1 MNVLIVG
8 KEKGLPKKQIL
19 LLKHPDYSTERL
31 ETIEETKKRL
41 KKIEKPTFVL
51 VCSDPKLSIDFC
63 KDVRNTKLLHPV
75 YLMLCVKKATK
86 EITAQGMIAGADVV
100 IDLTTEN
107 KLFSAHLQSAMRWLE
122 TSGEKHL
129 QVEQKLHQLASVV
142 EQSVESI
149 LITDINGVICY
160 TNKTFEKMTGFTSKE
175 VLGQK
180 PKILQSG
187 QHDIQFYE
195 LIWNKILK
203 GERWEGRLINAR
215 KDGQRFYVESTIYP
229 IFNTRGEIINYTSI
243 SHDITHE
250 MAIEK
255 EIRQAQKMVML
266 GELAGGISH
275 DFNNILTAILGY
287 VALCMNAVNDTDQIY
302 AYLKEIVRAGDRAA
316 KLVRQILAFS
326 RQEEQ
331 DFHSVSTSKLLRD
344 SLSMI
349 RPILTSNLSIE
360 QEKEKELGIF
370 VLGDSTQLQQV
381 FVNLCTN
388 AVHAMKKTGG
398 VLTLHSQ
405 PIELLGKWHEN
416 RRVDLPQG
424 FYACIYIQDTGSGM
438 KPEILDR
445 IFDPYFTTKKHG
457 EGTGF
462 GLSIV
467 QNIVR
472 RHGGIVCVES
482 TLKKGTTF
490 TVYLPLIIN
499 SKQPFPLLKK
509 ILPTG
514 KGHLLLVDDDP
525 SLLKLGREMLTSY
538 GFSVETAA
546 TGEKALTLFKKDP
559 TAFDAL
565 LSDYYL
571 PIMQGDEVI
580 RQCKKID
587 PSLPSFLFSGCVQDI
602 EDKDFKDLGKTSFIP
617 KPIHWQQFCRQL
629 QRTIDKRR
637 NQQ

>member
-1 MNVLIVG
+1 MNVLIAG
-8 KEKGLPKKQIL
+8 KGKGLPEKQIL
-19 LLKHPDYSTERL
+19 LLKHQGYLIEELETVKEATER
-31 ETIEETKKRL
+31 TKKIDSPML
-41 KKIEKPTFVL
+41 IL
-51 VCSDPKLSIDFC
+51 VNFDSQKGIQFC
-63 KDVRNTKLLHPV
+63 KDIRTFSLPYPV
-75 YLMLCVKKATK
+75 YLILCVEKTQEELVLKGIK
-86 EITAQGMIAGADVV
+86 AGAGAVV
-100 IDLTTEN
+100 DLTSGNE
-107 KLFSAHLQSAMRWLE
+107 LFSAYFESAIHCLK
-122 TSGEKHL
+122 SFKEKH
-129 QVEQKLHQLASVV
+129 QKTEQELLRLAGVV

-149 LITDINGVICY
+149 LITTPEGTICY
-160 TNKTFEKMTGFTSKE
+160 TNKMFEKIMGYTAKE
-175 VLGQK
+175 IIGE
-180 PKILQSG
+180 
-187 QHDIQFYE
+187 DITFFKKDQYDADFYTT
-195 LIWNKILK
+195 IWNKISK
-203 GERWEGRLINAR
+203 GEQWQGRLVNTR
-215 KDGQRFYVESTIYP
+215 KDGERFYMEALIYP
-229 IFNTRGEIINYTSI
+229 IFNKKKEIIYYTAI
-243 SHDITHE
+243 CHDITHE
-250 MAIEK
+250 KEIEK

-287 VALCMNAVNDTDQIY
+287 VALCMNAVDDSDQIY

-331 DFHSVSTSKLLRD
+331 EFHSVSTSKLLRD

-349 RPILTSNLSIE
+349 RPILASNISVK

-388 AVHAMKKTGG
+388 AAHAMKKTGG
-398 VLTLHSQ
+398 VLTLHTQ

-424 FYACIYIQDTGSGM
+424 FYACISIKDTGCGM
-438 KPEILDR
+438 KSGILDR
-445 IFDPYFTTKKHG
+445 IFDPYFTTKKYG

-472 RHGGIVCVES
+472 RHGGTVCVES
-482 TLKKGTTF
+482 EINKGTTF
-490 TVYLPLIIN
+490 TVYLPLIVD

-525 SLLKLGREMLTSY
+525 SLLKLGQEMLTSY
-538 GFSVETAA
+538 GFSVKTAET
-546 TGEKALTLFKKDP
+546 GKKALTIFKKDP

-571 PIMQGDEVI
+571 PVMQGDEII

-587 PSLPSFLFSGCVQDI
+587 PSLPSFLCSGCVQDI

-629 QRTIDKRR
+629 QRSIDKRR
-637 NQQ
+637 NP